1 MDQGQEI
8 KLMLRLSY
16 SISIITKSLSFA
28 KVINNLNFKFQNYY
42 NILIF
47 EFLDEIPM
55 VLCELNESALAYL
68 NRD

>member
-16 SISIITKSLSFA
+16 SISIIIKSLSFA